1 MRVANESGR
10 APRARARGARL
21 RVALLALGALLT
33 LPAMLLIGYELAAAR
48 VPQQRAALE
57 DLIRHETGLEVHFSS
72 LSLRW
77 GWHGPEAVLQAVEL
91 EAPASGALLLRAPRL
106 SIGLD
111 LWRMARGAQ
120 PQAVRIVVESPTI
133 DLAGGSAVLP
143 ARAGA
148 LRAREL
154 DQGLHL
160 LTFWRGGEIDITGG
174 TLRVPAAGGSV
185 LMLGMRQAQLR
196 HLGAAW
202 NADAELLLPEA
213 LGSGAHLTLQWQGAP
228 GLRPPAGGSVRFAGR
243 RLAFG
248 GWHALLQATPVAGYL
263 PRSGS
268 GDLELRAQFVG
279 GRMASLGGTLH
290 GAALEWSAR
299 GAASVPLALEHLSAH
314 WQLARRGAG
323 WHGDALVIEPG
334 AAVALAPLTITLD
347 ADANLTALQGRL
359 QHAPLPALAAI
370 ARWAAPQLPMGQ
382 LLLGGEVRELDFAWS
397 ARAAPGAQLI
407 GSADLRGLTLAS
419 AAGDVRLSGLTGR
432 VTGSETGLAVD
443 LQSDAARL
451 MLAGP
456 QPMALDELAVAA
468 RFRLSLTP
476 RGWQLGTDELRVRC
490 AQAGLAAGV
499 TVVAMAPDTPP
510 RINAQLALHDADVAA
525 LGRLL
530 SAYSPGMPGVAGL
543 TAGRLE
549 SAQLSWRGKLDG
561 RLPWDASGAVFT
573 ATAVLRGTRLGAQAD
588 WPGAEDIDATIDWR
602 GSRLHALIA
611 RARLRPVAGLPPI
624 DALRGSL
631 TFSGAHVQRSTLTG
645 QWLGGPV
652 SLAVAERRDHGQS
665 TFAISGRGVMDARQV
680 MQAAS
685 GDADAAQLA
694 GSAEWSALLTLPPQ
708 PDRQHGSWQLRADSS
723 LAGVASGLPE
733 PFAKAAGVPLPLH
746 VELTSAATAAQLRVA
761 LGERLRA
768 AAALTRTGER
778 WRIERGAV
786 RFAGTAPTLPS
797 EAVLLLDGRVSRLDL
812 AACLTLW
819 RQAARDAALPAL
831 RARLAAAQLVAGPRS
846 YPEAS
851 IVATATDGSGSLQVE
866 AAGFTATARWDALID
881 AERPALVHLANLDL
895 TQPAD
900 LNIAPALGSAL
911 APAVGLAVDELQ
923 WRGRA
928 LGSFAA
934 RLDANAD
941 VLVVSDLRLS
951 GPSGASAAS
960 ARCDRLT
967 CRVQFSLDSHDAA
980 ASLLAF
986 GLRPDV
992 DAAAARIEG
1001 ELQWLPQ
1008 APAPLATLS
1017 GHLHMQLQQG
1027 STHPDPEAVQP
1038 PFALLSVPALL
1049 AGVGREATGPSQ
1061 LAFASLGANYQLHD
1075 GEAVTADL
1083 HFDGDAEIL
1092 MRGRVGLASG
1102 DYDEQAWILRDGERL
1117 PEAVRRFGA
1126 TPRVAALWL
1135 SLREL
1140 FGAAEAERAHAAL
1153 HLRGSWND
1161 PIVTA
1166 AQ

>member
-1 MRVANESGR
+1 MRVDSDSGR
-10 APRARARGARL
+10 APRARGARL
-21 RVALLALGALLT
+21 RLALLALGAILT

-48 VPQQRAALE
+48 VPRQRAALE
-57 DLIRHETGLEVHFSS
+57 DLIRHETGLEVRFSS

-91 EAPASGALLLRAPRL
+91 EAPGSGALLLRAPRL

-120 PQAVRIVVESPTI
+120 PEAVRVVLESPAI
-133 DLAGGSAVLP
+133 DLAGGPAVLP

-154 DQGLHL
+154 DEGLHL

-174 TLRVPAAGGSV
+174 TLRVPAADGSA

-196 HLGAAW
+196 HFGAGW
-202 NADAELLLPEA
+202 SADAELLLPEA
-213 LGSGAHLTLQWQGAP
+213 LGGDAHLTLQWQRAP
-228 GLRPPAGGSVRFAGR
+228 GLRPPSAGSVRFAGR

-248 GWHALLQATPVAGYL
+248 GWHALLQATPIAGYL

-268 GDLELRAQFVG
+268 GDLELRAQFAG
-279 GRMASLGGTLH
+279 EALASLGGTLH
-290 GAALEWSAR
+290 GAALEWTAR
-299 GAASVPLALEHLSAH
+299 SAASVPLALEHLSGR

-323 WHGDALVIEPG
+323 WHGDALVVEPG
-334 AAVALAPLTITLD
+334 VSGALAPLTIALD
-347 ADANLTALQGRL
+347 ADADLTALRGRL

-370 ARWAAPQLPMGQ
+370 ARWFAPQLPMGQ
-382 LLLGGEVRELDFAWS
+382 LLLGGEARELTFAWS
-397 ARAAPGAQLI
+397 ARAAPGARLLC
-407 GSADLRGLTLAS
+407 SADLRDLTLAS
-419 AAGDVRLSGLTGR
+419 AAGDVRLSGLSGR
-432 VTGSETGLAVD
+432 VTGSEAAVAVD
-443 LQSDAARL
+443 LQSAAARL
-451 MLAGP
+451 VLAGA
-456 QPMALDELAVAA
+456 QAMALDELAVAA
-468 RFRLSLTP
+468 RFTLSLTP
-476 RGWQLGTDELRVRC
+476 RGWQLGTDELRIRR
-490 AQAGLAAGV
+490 AQASLAAGV
-499 TVVAMAPDTPP
+499 TVVAAAPDSPP
-510 RINAQLALHDADVAA
+510 RINAQLTLRDADVAA

-530 SAYSPGMPGVAGL
+530 SACSPGVPDVAGL
-543 TAGRLE
+543 SAGSLE

-573 ATAVLRGTRLGAQAD
+573 ATAVLRGARLGAQAD
-588 WPGAEDIDATIDWR
+588 WPEAEDIDATIDWR

-631 TFSGAHVQRSTLTG
+631 NFSGAHVQRSTLTG

-652 SLAVAERRDHGQS
+652 SLAVAERREHGLA

-680 MQAAS
+680 VQAAS
-685 GDADAAQLA
+685 AEADGARLA
-694 GSAEWSALLTLPPQ
+694 GSAEWSALLVLPPRA
-708 PDRQHGSWQLRADSS
+708 DRQHGSWQLRADSS
-723 LAGVASGLPE
+723 LVGVASELPE

-786 RFAGTAPTLPS
+786 RFAAAAPSLPA

-851 IVATATDGSGSLQVE
+851 IVATATGGAGSLQVA
-866 AAGFTATARWDALID
+866 AAGLTATARWDAVID
-881 AERPALVHLANLDL
+881 AERPALVHLASLDL

-911 APAVGLAVDELQ
+911 APAVRLVVDDLQ
-923 WRGRA
+923 WRGRT

-934 RLDANAD
+934 QLDANTDA
-941 VLVVSDLRLS
+941 LAVSDLSLS
-951 GPSGASAAS
+951 GPSGATAAS
-960 ARCDRLT
+960 ARCDRLS

-992 DAAAARIEG
+992 SAAAARITG
-1001 ELQWLPQ
+1001 ELQWVPQ

-1017 GHLHMQLQQG
+1017 GHLHMQLEQG
-1027 STHPDPEAVQP
+1027 VMRPDPEAAQA

-1049 AGVGREATGPSQ
+1049 AGVGRDASRPSQ
-1061 LAFASLGANYQLHD
+1061 LAFASLGADYQLHD
-1075 GEAVTADL
+1075 GEALTADL

-1140 FGAAEAERAHAAL
+1140 FGAAQTERARTAL
-1153 HLRGSWND
+1153 HLRGSWDD

-1166 AQ
+1166 AE